1 VSLWTRFVRLVTG
14 EARSQ
19 VARLSDPSASV
30 DAAYRAQLEL
40 ADEVRGQLVEL
51 LTARKRLEMQ
61 IGAWER
67 SGLRQAEV
75 EALRAEIAALKVRE
89 DAVAAAADEMRRR
102 ADALR
107 AEREITKA
115 RVAAARAGI
124 AADGSI
130 GGFTPQAAEIRSLL
144 EDARDRTLEL
154 EARAAALAELVA
166 RDSPSHAIERR
177 PES

>member
-1 VSLWTRFVRLVTG
+1 MLTG
-14 EARSQ
+14 EARASIE
-19 VARLSDPSASV
+19 RLSDPSASV

-40 ADEVRGQLVEL
+40 ADEVRGRLVEL

-61 IGAWER
+61 VGAWER
-67 SGLRQAEV
+67 SGVRAAEV
-75 EALRAEIAALKVRE
+75 EALRAEIAALRVRE
-89 DAVAAAADEMRRR
+89 DAVSAAADEMRRR

-124 AADGSI
+124 AADSSI
-130 GGFTPQAAEIRSLL
+130 GGFTPQAVEIRTLL
-144 EDARDRTLEL
+144 DDARDRTLEL

-166 RDSPSHAIERR
+166 RDSGQQALTRP
-177 PES
+177 PESQH